1 MCDTPKNFI
10 DYNKKDS
17 TLTTVWLYILFIKKK
32 VGLFIFSHTKFNEM

>member
-32 VGLFIFSHTKFNEM
+32 SRTIYFFTY